1 MMVVGLTGGI
11 GSGKSTIASFF
22 KDLGVPVYI
31 ADDRAKILMEQNVA
45 VRNGIIAEFGDQA
58 YQGEKPNRALLANI
72 VFNQP
77 EKLAVLNEIIHPV
90 VRADFDVWYAAQQAP
105 YVIKEVAILFESGG
119 DKLCDAIITV
129 TAPTEIRIQRVINRD
144 HSNRSAV
151 EDRMRNQ
158 WTDEQRVEKS
168 TYVIENL
175 DLEASKKN
183 VREIHY
189 HILKKTI

>member
-1 MMVVGLTGGI
+1 
-11 GSGKSTIASFF
+11 
-22 KDLGVPVYI
+22 LGVPVYI
-31 ADDRAKILMEQNVA
+31 ADHRAKILMEQNEA
-45 VRNGIIAEFGDQA
+45 IRNAIIAKFGDQA
-58 YQGEKPNRALLANI
+58 YQREKPNRALLANI

-77 EKLAVLNEIIHPV
+77 EKLAALNGIIHPA
-90 VRADFDVWYAAQQAP
+90 VRADFDTWYAAQQAP

-129 TAPTEIRIQRVINRD
+129 TAPTEVRIQRVMNRD
-144 HSNRSAV
+144 HTNRSAV

-175 DLEASKKN
+175 DLEASRKI
-183 VREIHY
+183 VWEIHH